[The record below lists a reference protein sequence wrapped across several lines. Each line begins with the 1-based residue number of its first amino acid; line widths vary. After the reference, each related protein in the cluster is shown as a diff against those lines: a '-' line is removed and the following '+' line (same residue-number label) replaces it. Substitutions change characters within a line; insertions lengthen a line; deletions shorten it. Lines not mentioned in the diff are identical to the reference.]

1 MLFNEI
7 LKENPELGIEP
18 DSDDATFIMNLIEG
32 QPENCPNEKRF
43 LFDIVSN
50 SRNSID
56 VDKIDYILRDTRC
69 INVPSYQSFNRAL
82 LTDYMLPIDD

>member
-1 MLFNEI
+1 MLFDEI
-7 LKENPELGIEP
+7 LKENPDIGIKP
-18 DSDDATFIMNLIEG
+18 DSEDAKFIMNLIEG
-32 QPENCPNEKRF
+32 TPDKCPNEKKY

-82 LTDYMLPIDD
+82 LTDFMLPIDD